1 MLIEAIIL
9 LSVLMLVLSVG
20 LLLLKFVFFM
30 VMLPLK
36 LAFWLSKGLL
46 GLLIVVPLLLVV
58 GSLVLSMVPLGLLLL
73 LLPVLV
79 VGGVTCRLAGC

>member
-79 VGGVTCRLAGC
+79 VGGVTCRLARC